1 MAGIYR
7 HEVPLQGAIA
17 NSITG
22 AAEAW
27 AGLDRQS
34 RVLYAA
40 VAASILLH
48 AVLLSVHFKFP
59 NALRWQSANPQLDV
73 ILVNAKSRHRPGT
86 ADALAQANLEGG
98 GETDQDRR
106 AKTPL
111 PVIEPRTP
119 GRDLAQAQRRVRELE
134 AQQRKLLA
142 QARKSPERVAP
153 EAEERA
159 HADESTPRL
168 DGRDLAQAQRRVRE
182 LEAQQRKLLAQ
193 ARKSP
198 ERVAPEAEERA
209 HADESTPRLDGRD
222 LADLSLAAMRL
233 QAQIDRQV
241 DAYQKRPRKKFIGAS
256 AVEYRFAQY
265 EEDWRQKVERI
276 GTVNYPAA
284 ARGKLYGN
292 LRMTVTLRPDGNVES
307 IELDRSSG
315 LKVLDDAAFRIVR
328 MASPYASFPADIRR
342 DTDLLVI
349 TRTWFF
355 GRGDRIWTE

>member
-1 MAGIYR
+1 MAGFPR
-7 HEVPLQGAIA
+7 LGVPLQGVLA
-17 NSITG
+17 NRISGT
-22 AAEAW
+22 AEAW

-34 RVLYAA
+34 RVLYAS
-40 VAASILLH
+40 VAFSILLH
-48 AVLLSVHFKFP
+48 ALLLSIHFTFP
-59 NALRWQSANPQLDV
+59 DVLRWQSATAALDV
-73 ILVNAKSRHRPGT
+73 ILVNARSSERPGS
-86 ADALAQANLEGG
+86 ADALAQANLAGG
-98 GETDQDRR
+98 GDTEQERR

-111 PVIEPRTP
+111 PVIDPNKP
-119 GRDLAQAQRRVRELE
+119 GRDLAQAERRVRELE

-142 QARKSPERVAP
+142 QARQSRERVA
-153 EAEERA
+153 
-159 HADESTPRL
+159 
-168 DGRDLAQAQRRVRE
+168 AQAESRAPAEAPAPALSGRE
-182 LEAQQRKLLAQ
+182 
-193 ARKSP
+193 
-198 ERVAPEAEERA
+198 
-209 HADESTPRLDGRD
+209 

-241 DAYQKRPRKKFIGAS
+241 EAYQKRPRKKFIGAS

-265 EEDWRQKVERI
+265 EEDWRQKVERV

-284 ARGKLYGN
+284 ARGRLYGN
-292 LRMTVTLRPDGNVES
+292 LRMTVTLRADGNVES